1 MSYDLRHAKL
11 DIAAAHRIAA
21 RFGFNEGF
29 NGGHFTLMAPGET
42 SRILTIPNGLHW
54 EEVRPDNLIA
64 IDLEGNT
71 LEGQGQVEKS
81 AFHIHAGLH
90 RARPDLRC
98 FLHAHLP
105 YATALSM
112 LKDNRLRPYGQQALR
127 FHTKCSYYDHY
138 NALAHQGEEGD
149 RMAAALGERS
159 ILFLGQHGVITGG
172 STVGIAF
179 HDLYYL
185 ERACM
190 NQVMALWTGQALR
203 EVPEAM
209 AVSAEQQ
216 YDGQRGEAELHFSS
230 LRRVLAAD
238 HPEFAGLDEAM
249 AAE

>member
-1 MSYDLRHAKL
+1 
-11 DIAAAHRIAA
+11 
-21 RFGFNEGF
+21 
-29 NGGHFTLMAPGET
+29 
-42 SRILTIPNGLHW
+42 
-54 EEVRPDNLIA
+54 
-64 IDLEGNT
+64 
-71 LEGQGQVEKS
+71 
-81 AFHIHAGLH
+81 
-90 RARPDLRC
+90 
-98 FLHAHLP
+98 
-105 YATALSM
+105 
-112 LKDNRLRPYGQQALR
+112 
-127 FHTKCSYYDHY
+127 
-138 NALAHQGEEGD
+138 
-149 RMAAALGERS
+149 MAAALGERS